1 MNKPVKI
8 DFVSDVACPWCA
20 VGLGALEQAL
30 ARLGDEVQVELHFQP
45 FELNPD
51 MPPGGQ
57 DVIEHLTE
65 KYGMPEEQV
74 RKNQAAIRERAAAVG
89 VAFHPDGRKRV
100 YNTFN
105 AHRLIHW
112 AGVESGDD
120 AQRRL
125 KKELLATY
133 FTLAISMDDP
143 ENLIDAVRR
152 ADLDTDRAR
161 QILASHEFEAET
173 RAAEQKYLG
182 LGIHS
187 VPSLIL
193 NDKYLLEGA
202 QPTESFEQALR
213 QLAVAQ

>member
-30 ARLGDEVQVELHFQP
+30 ANLGDEVHVELHFHP

-57 DVIEHLTE
+57 DVIEHLTQ

-74 RKNQAAIRERAAAVG
+74 RKNQTAIRERAAAVG
-89 VAFHPDGRKRV
+89 VTFHPEGRKRV

-112 AGVESGDD
+112 AGVEAGAE
-120 AQRRL
+120 AQRRI

-152 ADLDTDRAR
+152 AGLDTKRAR
-161 QILASHEFEAET
+161 EILTSTEFETET
-173 RAAEQKYLG
+173 RASEQKYLG
-182 LGIHS
+182 LGISS

-193 NDKYLLEGA
+193 NDKYLLQGA
-202 QPTESFEQALR
+202 QPVESFEQALR
-213 QLAVAQ
+213 QLASAS

>member
-1 MNKPVKI
+1 MNKPIKI

-30 ARLGDEVQVELHFQP
+30 AKLGDEVQVDLHFHP

-57 DVIEHLTE
+57 DVIEHLTQ

-74 RKNQAAIRERAAAVG
+74 RKNQTAIRERAAAVG
-89 VAFHPDGRKRV
+89 VAFHPEGRKRV

-112 AGVESGDD
+112 AGVEAGAE
-120 AQRRL
+120 AQRRI

-133 FTLAISMDDP
+133 FALAISMDDP

-152 ADLDTDRAR
+152 AGLDADRAR
-161 QILASHEFEAET
+161 EILTSTEFEAET
-173 RAAEQKYLG
+173 RASEQKYLG
-182 LGIHS
+182 LGISS

-193 NDKYLLEGA
+193 NDKYLLQGA
-202 QPTESFEQALR
+202 QPVESFEQALR
-213 QLAVAQ
+213 QLASAT